1 MKHTNLRTV
10 IRSVIAAII
19 VVLGVGALS
28 SGRVVVGVL
37 LLALAAGNVTLT
49 VMMRRR
55 RAELLRRFPNLAS
68 HGGPADARSGV

>member
-1 MKHTNLRTV
+1 MKHTNARTV
-10 IRSVIAAII
+10 IRSVIAGIL
-19 VVLGVGALS
+19 VLLGIGALS

-55 RAELLRRFPNLAS
+55 RAELLRRFPNLATR
-68 HGGPADARSGV
+68 GPGSPA

>member
-10 IRSVIAAII
+10 IRSVIAAIL

-49 VMMRRR
+49 LMMRRR

-68 HGGPADARSGV
+68 RGGRSEARPRA

>member
-10 IRSVIAAII
+10 IRSVIAAIL

-37 LLALAAGNVTLT
+37 LLALAAGNVALTL
-49 VMMRRR
+49 MMRRR
-55 RAELLRRFPNLAS
+55 RAELLARFPGLA
-68 HGGPADARSGV
+68 ARGDRVGARPGA